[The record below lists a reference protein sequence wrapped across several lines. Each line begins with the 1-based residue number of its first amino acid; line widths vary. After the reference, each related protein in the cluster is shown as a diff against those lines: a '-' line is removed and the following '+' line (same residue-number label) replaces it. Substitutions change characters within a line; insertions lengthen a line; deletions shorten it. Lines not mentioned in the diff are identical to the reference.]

1 MLPSELLFLADRLAE
16 SCVARV
22 RILSNGLVATIVPP
36 GRDASNR
43 KILVNAGTD
52 AKPRILAI
60 KPEKVE
66 LLPAPDPEPAPLR
79 LGAPCVHC
87 QAPATL
93 RCTACKAPL
102 CGAECADRNWK
113 QHKNSCRAVEARMF
127 GRCRAGEQRSA
138 TRAACQA

>member
-43 KILVNAGTD
+43 KLLVNAGTD
-52 AKPRILAI
+52 AKPRIIAI

-66 LLPAPDPEPAPLR
+66 LLPAPDEAAAPPKKLEG
-79 LGAPCVHC
+79 LGCVHC

-102 CGAECADRNWK
+102 CGAECADRNAK
-113 QHKNSCRAVEARMF
+113 RHRPACREVQARDR
-127 GRCRAGEQRSA
+127 GRCRAG
-138 TRAACQA
+138 AAAVDWGSIA